1 MTRAEIPGETNGQSP
16 PGGAGEGEYSNRK
29 NSEQRGSPSF
39 FFFFFVGEGEKCH
52 VQSPGG
58 KTLKTESLNQRS

>member
-1 MTRAEIPGETNGQSP
+1 MASLLQAEQERENTATGRIQ
-16 PGGAGEGEYSNRK
+16 NR
-29 NSEQRGSPSF
+29 EVVRHF